1 MVASV
6 GRITAG
12 RGYDY
17 LTRDVATFKHDYY
30 TGKGE
35 APGVWTGRGAP
46 LIGLAGEVAANDMAV
61 LYGRFVVPSTA
72 GGVRLPS
79 GRWLPEQVLGR
90 NVVAKTR
97 ADGSEAEPIAAF
109 DVTFS
114 PSKSVSLLWGLT
126 GDERVRR
133 IVVEA
138 HETAVAAGLAYLDAT
153 AGHTRAGDGG
163 VRKIPGDGF
172 VIAQFRHRTSRS
184 TDPATRVGDPQLHS
198 HCAIL
203 NRIRGVDG
211 TWRTLDSRAIY
222 RHAHAAGAVYGAI
235 LERELSERL
244 GVSWATPQRRVP
256 MREIAGVPQALIKRF
271 STRRAAVLATYER
284 LEAQWRAIHGRT
296 PSHAEKAGMMDEA
309 TTRSRH
315 RKARGDV
322 DLHEQWRADVTDA
335 ELAALG
341 NVTAGGV
348 EISDGGRLLAG
359 SPQLAQRVF
368 SELHEQRAW
377 WTRAHV
383 TAEVARLIA
392 DPTPQAIEVETERI
406 IASCVSLEVDDDAEY
421 ADWGAA
427 KYTSQTIRNA
437 EERVLSSATE
447 DRTTFAL
454 DTVRDPAL
462 GDDQV
467 AAVDEIAGGG
477 GRVATI
483 VGPAGAGKT
492 TVLRSVAATYQT
504 AGRDVIVLTLSAAAA
519 RVVTDE
525 TGLAAHT
532 IAGWRVGAVDMPR
545 GGVVIV
551 DEASMVPTLV
561 LDEMV
566 RVAGVYGSKIT
577 LIGDFAQM
585 GAPEAGGLLRD
596 LAALPAAVELTAV
609 RRFRQPWEADA
620 SLQLRAR
627 QPDVAATYRREGR
640 IVESSTATVFD
651 DAAEAW
657 WADTAAG
664 HRSLIVVDTASDAAD
679 VSTRCQHHLMVAGRL
694 GDHVADAA
702 DGCRIHIGD
711 VVQTRRNTHEIPTSD
726 GQRILN
732 RDVWT
737 VTGLTGDGSLHVK
750 HDRRGVSAMLPA
762 GYVATDVVLGYATTI
777 AGAQGRT
784 VDCGHVVVTPRTVSA
799 SLYVGMSRG
808 RDCNHAHVVCDSH
821 DHTEFQLGDLTA
833 EQAFAAATQRD
844 PAGQMSAHSVQQ
856 RWETGAVDRTTARA
870 ADRKRRQV
878 THWWTARERGLPP
891 AMRAALAGRHHEIL
905 DILVRLPNHESR
917 RQVINSA
924 ASSVNWR
931 KGGAAAQFLHRLRR
945 TSAKN
950 PPPHAA
956 HGRAASHER

>member
-17 LTRDVATFKHDYY
+17 LTRDVATSKHDYY

-46 LIGLAGEVAANDMAV
+46 LIGLAGEVAADDMAV

-90 NVVAKTR
+90 KVVAKTR
-97 ADGSEAEPIAAF
+97 ADGSVAEPIAAF

-114 PSKSVSLLWGLT
+114 PSKSVSVLWGLT
-126 GDERVRR
+126 GDEKVRR

-138 HETAVAAGLAYLDAT
+138 HETAVAAGLAYLDET

-163 VRKIPGDGF
+163 VRKIAGDGF
-172 VIAQFRHRTSRS
+172 VIAQFRHRSSRS

-222 RHAHAAGAVYGAI
+222 RHAHAAGAVYGAM

-244 GVSWATPQRRVP
+244 GVSWVTPERRVP
-256 MREIAGVPQALIKRF
+256 MREIAGVPEGLIERF

-284 LEAQWRAIHGRT
+284 LEAEWRAIHGRT
-296 PSHAEKAGMMDEA
+296 PTHAEKAGMMDEA

-322 DLHEQWRADVTDA
+322 DLHEQWRAGVTDV

-341 NVTAGGV
+341 DVTARGV
-348 EISDGGRLLAG
+348 EISDGGRLPAG
-359 SPQLAQRVF
+359 SPQLAERVF
-368 SELHEQRAW
+368 TELHEQRAW

-383 TAEVARLIA
+383 TGEVARLIA
-392 DPTPQAIEVETERI
+392 DPTPEAIEVETERI
-406 IASCVSLEVDDDAEY
+406 IAMCVSLEVDDDAEY

-427 KYTSQTIRNA
+427 KYTSATIQTA
-437 EERVLSSATE
+437 EERVLSSASE
-447 DRTTFAL
+447 DRATFAV

-492 TVLRSVAATYQT
+492 TVLRSVAATYQA

-561 LDEMV
+561 L
-566 RVAGVYGSKIT
+566 
-577 LIGDFAQM
+577 
-585 GAPEAGGLLRD
+585 
-596 LAALPAAVELTAV
+596 
-609 RRFRQPWEADA
+609 
-620 SLQLRAR
+620 
-627 QPDVAATYRREGR
+627 
-640 IVESSTATVFD
+640 
-651 DAAEAW
+651 
-657 WADTAAG
+657 
-664 HRSLIVVDTASDAAD
+664 
-679 VSTRCQHHLMVAGRL
+679 
-694 GDHVADAA
+694 
-702 DGCRIHIGD
+702 
-711 VVQTRRNTHEIPTSD
+711 
-726 GQRILN
+726 
-732 RDVWT
+732 
-737 VTGLTGDGSLHVK
+737 
-750 HDRRGVSAMLPA
+750 
-762 GYVATDVVLGYATTI
+762 
-777 AGAQGRT
+777 
-784 VDCGHVVVTPRTVSA
+784 
-799 SLYVGMSRG
+799 G
-808 RDCNHAHVVCDSH
+808 RDGPGRRCVRLE
-821 DHTEFQLGDLTA
+821 DH
-833 EQAFAAATQRD
+833 
-844 PAGQMSAHSVQQ
+844 
-856 RWETGAVDRTTARA
+856 
-870 ADRKRRQV
+870 ADR
-878 THWWTARERGLPP
+878 
-891 AMRAALAGRHHEIL
+891 
-905 DILVRLPNHESR
+905 
-917 RQVINSA
+917 
-924 ASSVNWR
+924 
-931 KGGAAAQFLHRLRR
+931 
-945 TSAKN
+945 
-950 PPPHAA
+950 
-956 HGRAASHER
+956 